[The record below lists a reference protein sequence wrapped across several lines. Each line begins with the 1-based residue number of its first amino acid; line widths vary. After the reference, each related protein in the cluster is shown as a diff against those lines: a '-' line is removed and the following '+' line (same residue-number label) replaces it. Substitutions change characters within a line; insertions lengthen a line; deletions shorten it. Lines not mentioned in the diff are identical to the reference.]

1 MNKKYI
7 IILINLSISII
18 LLFLFIDPLWSSVK
32 MLKTETTEQKQEI
45 INIETL
51 LSDVQ
56 KLEQEYQEINIDM
69 NDVFLALPKE
79 KDIPYL
85 MNQFEILASNNG
97 LLLESMKFDEEINR
111 KNEDDSSRDVRRSSQ
126 PDNSL
131 SPFPYLSFEI
141 ILNGSY
147 DGIKGYLE
155 SLGDNIRLMDVRK
168 IDFKREDEGSGLS
181 SLSIFKFT
189 LGVIVYYQ

>member
-18 LLFLFIDPLWSSVK
+18 LLFLFIDPLWNSVK

-126 PDNSL
+126 TDDSL

-141 ILNGSY
+141 ILSGSY
-147 DGIKGYLE
+147 DGLKGYLE
-155 SLGDNIRLMDVRK
+155 SLGENIRLMDVRK
-168 IDFKREDEGSGLS
+168 IDFKREEEGSGLS

>member
-18 LLFLFIDPLWSSVK
+18 LLFLFIDPLWNSVK
-32 MLKTETTEQKQEI
+32 ILKTETTEQKQEV

-141 ILNGSY
+141 TLNGSY